1 MFRRARP
8 PTMTPPLA
16 DNVFER
22 LGSDL
27 WLLVPAFVF
36 SVFAGI
42 FVGRVLGVR
51 RSVSA
56 SVLSGIFGFVIG
68 VTISLLI
75 AGERKNASEGF
86 ARNLFLFSLFG
97 AMAAA
102 VWIEFLARPGMMA

>member
-1 MFRRARP
+1 
-8 PTMTPPLA
+8 MTPALA
-16 DNVFER
+16 DSVFDR
-22 LGSDL
+22 LGGDL

-36 SVFAGI
+36 SIFAGI

-56 SVLSGIFGFVIG
+56 SVASGLFGFVVG

-75 AGERKNASEGF
+75 AGERKNASSGF
-86 ARNLFLFSLFG
+86 ARNLFLFALFG

-102 VWIEFLARPGMMA
+102 VWIEFLARPGMMARAQTGLAS